1 MGVVVQS
8 APSNMFQF
16 LLVVSLAGLSFGGTP
31 ICNTVWEEKCWDEP
45 RQQCNT
51 VQKPY
56 TSTYYEDEG
65 KTVKVPKVETVPEK
79 KCGTIA
85 EQKCATKYEE
95 VCHVEHR
102 DVCNIEYKDE
112 QKWEESSETKTDI
125 VTKNKCELVLEEKC
139 YQVPKNTCDTVEKP
153 VTKYRQEE
161 ECN

>member
-1 MGVVVQS
+1 MGIGFNTAYS
-8 APSNMFQF
+8 IMFYKF
-16 LLVVSLAGLSFGGTP
+16 VLLVSLAAGLSFGGTP
-31 ICNTVWEEKCWDEP
+31 ICNIVWEEKCWDEP

-56 TSTYYEDEG
+56 TSTYYEDEC

-102 DVCNIEYKDE
+102 DMCNIEYKDE
-112 QKWEESSETKTDI
+112 CKTVYND
-125 VTKNKCELVLEEKC
+125 
-139 YQVPKNTCDTVEKP
+139 
-153 VTKYRQEE
+153 
-161 ECN
+161 ECT